1 MSDVNPSG
9 PANDRP
15 VPAPGAGRPPSVF
28 DVDLGGRT
36 HPGTLRATNDDH
48 FHIVRF
54 GRYLQTELSS
64 LPPGQVAE
72 EPDRPGYGFV
82 VADGVGGPAA
92 GEVASRLAISLL
104 VDCALQTPDWIL
116 GHEDDLLSQAMVRSA
131 RRFQAVNEAVVKK
144 AQSRPGLQ
152 GMGTTMSLAL
162 TLGDDL
168 LVTHVGDSR
177 VYLLRQGQLRRL
189 TTDHAAA
196 GRAAHPAGV
205 SAARIRRVLTH
216 AIGIPEAGGEPDLH
230 HYKLADGDRLLLC
243 TDGLTDLVRDDKI
256 ADELGRAPSAAA
268 ACQALVDLALG
279 RGGRDNVT
287 AVVAAYRL
295 SKAAAS
301 RPAG

>member
-9 PANDRP
+9 PVNDRP
-15 VPAPGAGRPPSVF
+15 VPVPGAGQPPPVF
-28 DVDLGGRT
+28 DVDLGART
-36 HPGTLRATNDDH
+36 HPGKLRETNDDH
-48 FHIVRF
+48 FHVVRF
-54 GRYLQTELSS
+54 GRYLRTELSS
-64 LPPGQVAE
+64 LPPGEVAE

-82 VADGVGGPAA
+82 VADGVGGRAA
-92 GEVASRLAISLL
+92 GETASRLAISLL

-131 RRFQAVNEAVVKK
+131 RRFQAVNEAVLKK
-144 AQSRPGLQ
+144 AESRPGLQ
-152 GMGTTMSLAL
+152 GMGTTMSLAM

-177 VYLLRQGQLRRL
+177 VYLLRQGRLRRL
-189 TTDHAAA
+189 TQDHAAA
-196 GRAAHPAGV
+196 PPAAHPAGV

-216 AIGIPEAGGEPDLH
+216 AIGIPETGGQPDLH

-268 ACQALVDLALG
+268 ACQALVDLALA

-295 SKAAAS
+295 SNAAAS

>member
-1 MSDVNPSG
+1 MNDNKPSDPV
-9 PANDRP
+9 NDRP
-15 VPAPGAGRPPSVF
+15 VPAPGAGQPPPVF
-28 DVDLGGRT
+28 DVDLGART
-36 HPGTLRATNDDH
+36 HPGKLRATNDDH
-48 FHIVRF
+48 FHVVRF
-54 GRYLQTELSS
+54 GRYLRTELSS
-64 LPPGQVAE
+64 LAPGEVAE

-82 VADGVGGPAA
+82 VADGVGGRAA

-104 VDCALQTPDWIL
+104 IDCALQTPDWIL
-116 GHEDDLLSQAMVRSA
+116 GHEDDLLSQVMVRSA
-131 RRFQAVNEAVVKK
+131 RRFQKVNEAVLKK

-152 GMGTTMSLAL
+152 GMGTTMSLAM

-189 TTDHAAA
+189 TQDHAV
-196 GRAAHPAGV
+196 GREPAPSTRV

-216 AIGIPEAGGEPDLH
+216 AIGIPETGGEPDLH
-230 HYKLADGDRLLLC
+230 HYKLEDGDRLLLC
-243 TDGLTDLVRDDKI
+243 TDGLTDLVRDDRI
-256 ADELGRAPSAAA
+256 AAELGGRPSAAA
-268 ACQALVDLALG
+268 ACQALVDLALD

-295 SKAAAS
+295 SNAAAS